1 MKALSIILIVVCS
14 FLQALGNTYHYSF
27 STEDFQINTN
37 KEGDISVDYLKGIA
51 IDNEAGMPD
60 LPLISSDI
68 IIPDKVKYITSSIS
82 KNIKLLKNNVT
93 FALCDYPVPTNHA
106 FNEDY
111 NKTQRTIDDEKM
123 YGVVDF
129 TYVGSSEWE
138 NVTVLHFIICPF
150 VYDESSRDL
159 YLIENMTVEIET
171 EHYGGIDELPFLYN
185 TDILDNFSAKN
196 YMEFSKS
203 YNEPLKTISNIDFN
217 VYPWSNP
224 EYLIVTNEEL
234 APHFKK
240 LAQWKISK
248 GIPSHIVTMK
258 EIENAFNDSTPQLK
272 LKKYLYSVYNKGN
285 LKYVLLGGDDTV
297 VPVQYCYGIVH
308 TGSKSSQVEE
318 SRTILADIYYACFG
332 NQFDWDKNKN
342 GIYGEY
348 DDLIDASPSIY
359 ISRLPLS
366 TVQDVNSYI
375 SKLIEYERN
384 PRWNN
389 NLLMTG
395 TKLHG
400 MNNDSTHSDAELLS
414 DIIYS
419 NAIKPYWNGILTKYF
434 DTSADFTLEGFN
446 GNLSDGYSFVT
457 IESHGMP
464 TFYDLGS
471 YGKYYTSQIRN
482 NKNDYNG
489 IILTSACHTNAFDRR
504 GSTPCISQEFMKN
517 SQNKILAYFGCSRLG
532 WSSGNAL
539 RLGPSQKYEEAF
551 FKTLF
556 SNKNS
561 FNKFGEIVNKVKYS
575 MVGSSGGCEADRWLF
590 FGLNPIGDPEMQI
603 YTKIPESFKDYS
615 ISNDDGVI
623 VVDTGIEGCDVCV
636 MSSNDGK
643 AFYKVFKDTRKI
655 EVPDSG
661 IDYRVCVS
669 KPNYI
674 PLSMSLN
681 VDKIQN
687 EQFSGRNYIKGD
699 DIIIGSSVTEDIPY
713 GEVVFINGSTEINGN
728 SVVLDKGTTINI
740 GTEMIIKTNK

>member
-1 MKALSIILIVVCS
+1 MRAFCILLIFVCS

-27 STEDFQINTN
+27 SMEDFQINMN
-37 KEGDISVDYLKGIA
+37 KEGDISIDYLKGIA
-51 IDNEAGMPD
+51 IDNEPGMPD

-93 FALCDYPVPTNHA
+93 FALCDYPVSTNHA
-106 FNEDY
+106 FNENY
-111 NKTQRTIDDEKM
+111 NKPQRTIYDGKR
-123 YGVVDF
+123 YGIEDF
-129 TYVGSSEWE
+129 TYVWSSEWE

-203 YNEPLKTISNIDFN
+203 YNETLKTISNIDSN

-248 GIPSHIVTMK
+248 GIPSYIVTMK

-272 LKKYLYSVYNKGN
+272 LKKYLYSVYKKGN

-318 SRTILADIYYACFG
+318 SRTIPADIYYACFG

-348 DDLIDASPSIY
+348 DDSIDASPSIY
-359 ISRLPLS
+359 VSRIPLS

-389 NLLMTG
+389 NFSMTG
-395 TKLHG
+395 SKMYIMSEDNTK
-400 MNNDSTHSDAELLS
+400 SDAELFS
-414 DIIYS
+414 DMIYS
-419 NAIKPYWNGILTKYF
+419 NAIKPYWNGTLTKYF
-434 DTSADFTLEGFN
+434 DTSTDFTLDGFN
-446 GNLSDGYSFVT
+446 DILSSEHFFMT
-457 IESHGMP
+457 IETHGMP
-464 TFYDLGS
+464 TYFDFRS
-471 YGKYYTSQIRN
+471 YGEFNTSKIRSV
-482 NKNDYNG
+482 KNDYNS
-489 IILTSACHTNAFDRR
+489 IILTSACNTNAFDRR
-504 GSTPCISQEFMKN
+504 GPTLCISQEFIKS
-517 SQNKILAYFGCSRLG
+517 SQNKIIAYLGCSRVG
-532 WSSGNAL
+532 WTSTNPL
-539 RLGPSQKYEEAF
+539 KLGPSQKYTETF

-556 SNKNS
+556 SNGDS
-561 FNKFGEIVNKVKYS
+561 FNRFGEIVGKVKFS
-575 MVGSSGGCEADRWLF
+575 MVGVSGGSEANRWLF

-603 YTKIPESFKDYS
+603 YTKIPESFKNYS

-636 MSSNDGK
+636 MSSDDGK
-643 AFYKVFKDTRKI
+643 SYYKVFKNSRKI
-655 EVPDSG
+655 EVPDLG
-661 IDYRVCVS
+661 INYRVCVS

-728 SVVLDKGTTINI
+728 SVVLDKGTTINK
-740 GTEMIIKTNK
+740 GTELIIKANK

>member
-1 MKALSIILIVVCS
+1 
-14 FLQALGNTYHYSF
+14 
-27 STEDFQINTN
+27 
-37 KEGDISVDYLKGIA
+37 
-51 IDNEAGMPD
+51 
-60 LPLISSDI
+60 
-68 IIPDKVKYITSSIS
+68 
-82 KNIKLLKNNVT
+82 
-93 FALCDYPVPTNHA
+93 
-106 FNEDY
+106 
-111 NKTQRTIDDEKM
+111 
-123 YGVVDF
+123 
-129 TYVGSSEWE
+129 
-138 NVTVLHFIICPF
+138 
-150 VYDESSRDL
+150 
-159 YLIENMTVEIET
+159 
-171 EHYGGIDELPFLYN
+171 
-185 TDILDNFSAKN
+185 
-196 YMEFSKS
+196 
-203 YNEPLKTISNIDFN
+203 
-217 VYPWSNP
+217 
-224 EYLIVTNEEL
+224 
-234 APHFKK
+234 
-240 LAQWKISK
+240 
-248 GIPSHIVTMK
+248 
-258 EIENAFNDSTPQLK
+258 
-272 LKKYLYSVYNKGN
+272 
-285 LKYVLLGGDDTV
+285 
-297 VPVQYCYGIVH
+297 
-308 TGSKSSQVEE
+308 
-318 SRTILADIYYACFG
+318 
-332 NQFDWDKNKN
+332 
-342 GIYGEY
+342 
-348 DDLIDASPSIY
+348 
-359 ISRLPLS
+359 
-366 TVQDVNSYI
+366 
-375 SKLIEYERN
+375 
-384 PRWNN
+384 
-389 NLLMTG
+389 MTG

-532 WSSGNAL
+532 WSSENAL

-556 SNKNS
+556 SNENK

-575 MVGSSGGCEADRWLF
+575 MVGSSGGSEADRWLF

-643 AFYKVFKDTRKI
+643 AFYKVLKDTRKI